1 MKDHTMPPGSVIVHE
16 TSDGPVEVKVID
28 PLASM
33 QAAKINDRLK
43 TIIVRVEESMKRI
56 LLTAF
61 VILVLFSGALSA
73 QDNIEKKKIEFLI
86 SSVEN
91 LKGAKFIRNGSEH
104 DGKEAAQHLR
114 MKFQNA
120 LVVQTADDFIKLCA
134 SKSSIT
140 GKAYMIRL
148 SDGKTIKSEEYFR
161 EKLKEYN
168 STAK

>member
-1 MKDHTMPPGSVIVHE
+1 M
-16 TSDGPVEVKVID
+16 
-28 PLASM
+28 
-33 QAAKINDRLK
+33 LK
-43 TIIVRVEESMKRI
+43 KYHKLIRI
-56 LLTAF
+56 LVTAF
-61 VILVLFSGALSA
+61 IILALFSGVVSA

-140 GKAYMIRL
+140 GKPYMIRL
-148 SDGKTIKSEEYFR
+148 SDGKTIKSEEYLR
-161 EKLKEYN
+161 EILKEYK
-168 STAK
+168 STTK